1 MDFVQVP
8 NGIVLPIEW
17 LRPST
22 LNEIIQVELST
33 EEREAI
39 AGLFENNHQ
48 PVPTHPHVIVRAEGK
63 YVEPNRT
70 PYFAARIYIREPAI
84 AERYQEFPEYH
95 RSLLQFIRQNRLAD
109 FAYFMGLHRKQY
121 VFVFENPEYLTE
133 FVYTIRYIDEQ

>member
-1 MDFVQVP
+1 MDDMDFVQVP

-39 AGLFENNHQ
+39 AGLFESSHQ
-48 PVPTHPHVIVRAEGK
+48 PVPTHPHVIIRAEGK

-95 RSLLQFIRQNRLAD
+95 RSLLTPIHPTKSVSRLCL
-109 FAYFMGLHRKQY
+109 LHGSPPQ
-121 VFVFENPEYLTE
+121 
-133 FVYTIRYIDEQ
+133 TICICV